1 MWTSF
6 DYFALHV
13 ARALV
18 NVNLDQYNQ
27 YMQWIGRED
36 ALEELGVKPQTLY
49 AYVSRGLIA
58 SRPDESDPRA
68 SVYSAADIAGLVA
81 RRRSGRGRQAI
92 ASAAIA
98 WGDPVMETAITT
110 VRDGKLIYRGQDA
123 VRLAVDATLEEAAAL
138 LWRAEG
144 PSPARAAG
152 TEPMAGET
160 GKARALAF
168 LAARAAA
175 NPPSFGRGQ
184 AALAADGAGLLA
196 GFCTAVTG
204 VAGRGFFHQR
214 LGRHWGLSPGGTDL
228 LRRALVLVADH
239 ELNPSTFA
247 ARVAAST
254 GAPLAACALAGC
266 ATLTGPLHGEASA
279 RARAYLEA
287 AMADG
292 AQAAL
297 AGIAAR
303 GERIPAVGHAL
314 YPAGDP
320 RAAALLRWM
329 KPAPALKRAI
339 RAAEQASGEA
349 ANVDMALAALSVHLA
364 LPEDASFLIFA
375 SGRMAGWIAH
385 AMEQQASGR
394 PIRPRANYIG
404 L

>member
-1 MWTSF
+1 
-6 DYFALHV
+6 
-13 ARALV
+13 
-18 NVNLDQYNQ
+18 
-27 YMQWIGRED
+27 
-36 ALEELGVKPQTLY
+36 
-49 AYVSRGLIA
+49 
-58 SRPDESDPRA
+58 
-68 SVYSAADIAGLVA
+68 
-81 RRRSGRGRQAI
+81 
-92 ASAAIA
+92 
-98 WGDPVMETAITT
+98 
-110 VRDGKLIYRGQDA
+110 
-123 VRLAVDATLEEAAAL
+123 
-138 LWRAEG
+138 
-144 PSPARAAG
+144 
-152 TEPMAGET
+152 
-160 GKARALAF
+160 
-168 LAARAAA
+168 
-175 NPPSFGRGQ
+175 
-184 AALAADGAGLLA
+184 
-196 GFCTAVTG
+196 
-204 VAGRGFFHQR
+204 
-214 LGRHWGLSPGGTDL
+214 
-228 LRRALVLVADH
+228 
-239 ELNPSTFA
+239 
-247 ARVAAST
+247 
-254 GAPLAACALAGC
+254 
-266 ATLTGPLHGEASA
+266 GPLHGEASA